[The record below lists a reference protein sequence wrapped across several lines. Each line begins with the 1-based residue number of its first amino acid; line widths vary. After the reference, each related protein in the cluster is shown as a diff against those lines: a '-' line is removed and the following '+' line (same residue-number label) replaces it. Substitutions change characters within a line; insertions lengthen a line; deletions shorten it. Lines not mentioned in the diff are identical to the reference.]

1 MPDPILPKNRLGP
14 LVSYGDAWLAAIIDS
29 SDDAI
34 VSKTLDGIITSWN
47 RAAEQM
53 FGYSAEEAIGRHISL
68 IIPTARLS
76 EEDHVLGTIR
86 QGGRVDHFETV
97 RQTKD
102 GRQIHISL
110 TVSPVRDAEDRI
122 VGVSKVARDISE
134 RKRLEEDAR
143 VMERERRAAFA
154 REQKARAEAETVN
167 RSKDEFLATL
177 SHELRTPLNA
187 VFGWARMLADGQLD
201 AGTARKA
208 IDAILR
214 NATAQ
219 IQLVEDLVD
228 VSRIVTGKMHLEL
241 RPVDLR
247 AVVEAALDAVRPA
260 ATIKDITL
268 HMTIDPRLRSIMG
281 APERLQQVVWN
292 LLNNAVK
299 FTPSG
304 GRVQIEVRQADA
316 EVQLTVSDTGEGIAA
331 DVLPYVFDRFRQA
344 DSGSTRRYGGLGI
357 GLALVRHLAELHGGT
372 VRAESPGIGQGAT
385 FTVQLPVP
393 SAKLLQPLA
402 QLGPAHKSTPENL
415 RDLNLL
421 IVDDDVDGLEM
432 CRIVLMNSGASVIAC
447 TSSAQALEALS
458 GDWWPHMLIA
468 DLDMPEENG
477 FTLLRRARTL
487 AGARGRSLPAVALTA
502 YGSAEDRRRILAA
515 GFNLHLAKPVDPE
528 DLRLTVARL
537 AGRTGSSR

>member
-1 MPDPILPKNRLGP
+1 VPDPILPKNRLGP

-47 RAAEQM
+47 RGAERM
-53 FGYSAEEAIGRHISL
+53 FGYSAEEAVGQHITL
-68 IIPTARLS
+68 IIPSDRHT
-76 EEDHVLGTIR
+76 EEDQVLAAIR
-86 QGGRVDHFETV
+86 QGQRVDHFETV

-110 TVSPVRDAEDRI
+110 MVSPVRDAENRI

-134 RKRLEEDAR
+134 RKRMEEDAR
-143 VMERERRAAFA
+143 AMDRERRAAFA
-154 REQKARAEAETVN
+154 REQKARAEAEMVN

-201 AGTARKA
+201 TETARKA
-208 IDAILR
+208 TDAILR

-219 IQLVEDLVD
+219 IQLLEDLVD
-228 VSRIVTGKMHLEL
+228 VSRIVTGKMQLEL
-241 RPVDLR
+241 RPVDLK

-260 ATIKDITL
+260 ATVKDITL
-268 HMTIDPRLRSIMG
+268 DVTIDPRLRPIIG

-292 LLNNAVK
+292 LLSNAVK
-299 FTPSG
+299 FTPRR
-304 GRVQIEVRQADA
+304 GRVQVDVQQADA
-316 EVQLTVSDTGEGIAA
+316 EVQLTVRDTGEGIAA
-331 DVLPYVFDRFRQA
+331 DVLPYVFDRFRQG

-357 GLALVRHLAELHGGT
+357 GLSLVRHLVELHGGT

-393 SAKLLQPLA
+393 SLKLAQPLA
-402 QLGPAHKSTPENL
+402 QLGPPHKSAPQNL
-415 RDLNLL
+415 SDLDLL
-421 IVDDDVDGLEM
+421 IVDDDLDGLEM
-432 CRIVLMNSGASVIAC
+432 CRVILIGSGARVIAC
-447 TSSAQALEALS
+447 TSSAEAIEALS

-487 AGARGRSLPAVALTA
+487 ASARGRSLPAVALTA
-502 YGSAEDRRRILAA
+502 YGSADDRRRILAA

-528 DLRLTVARL
+528 DLRLTVASL
-537 AGRTGSSR
+537 AGRTG

>member
-1 MPDPILPKNRLGP
+1 VSDPIPPKDRLGP

-47 RAAEQM
+47 RGAERM
-53 FGYSAEEAIGRHISL
+53 FGYSAEEAVGQHITL
-68 IIPTARLS
+68 IIPNARHS
-76 EEDHVLGTIR
+76 EEDQVLAAIR
-86 QGGRVDHFETV
+86 QGQRVDHFETV

-110 TVSPVRDAEDRI
+110 MVSPVRDADNRI
-122 VGVSKVARDISE
+122 VGVSKIARDISE

-143 VMERERRAAFA
+143 AMDRERRAAFA
-154 REQKARAEAETVN
+154 REQKARAEAETLN

-201 AGTARKA
+201 AETTRKA
-208 IDAILR
+208 TDAILR

-228 VSRIVTGKMHLEL
+228 VSRIVTGKMQLEL
-241 RPVDLR
+241 RPVDLK

-260 ATIKDITL
+260 ATAKDITL
-268 HMTIDPRLRSIMG
+268 DVTIDPRLRPIVG
-281 APERLQQVVWN
+281 APDRLQQVVWN
-292 LLNNAVK
+292 LLSNAVK
-299 FTPSG
+299 FTPRR
-304 GRVQIEVRQADA
+304 GRVLVEVRQADA

-331 DVLPYVFDRFRQA
+331 DVLPYVFDRFRQG

-357 GLALVRHLAELHGGT
+357 GLALVRHLVELHGGT
-372 VRAESPGIGQGAT
+372 VRAESPGIGRGAT

-393 SAKLLQPLA
+393 SMKLGQPRA
-402 QLGPAHKSTPENL
+402 QLGAPHTSTSENL
-415 RDLNLL
+415 RDLDLL
-421 IVDDDVDGLEM
+421 IVDDDLDGLEM
-432 CRIVLMNSGASVIAC
+432 CRIVLISSGARVITC
-447 TSSAQALEALS
+447 TSSAEALEALA
-458 GDWWPHMLIA
+458 GDWWPHILIA

-477 FTLLRRARTL
+477 FTLLRRARAL

-502 YGSAEDRRRILAA
+502 YGSADDRRRILAA
-515 GFNLHLAKPVDPE
+515 GFNLHLVKPVDPE
-528 DLRLTVARL
+528 DLRLTVASL
-537 AGRTGSSR
+537 AGRAG

>member
-1 MPDPILPKNRLGP
+1 MPDPIPPKNRLGP

-47 RAAEQM
+47 RGAERM
-53 FGYSAEEAIGRHISL
+53 FGYSAEEAVGQHITL
-68 IIPTARLS
+68 IIPSDRHT
-76 EEDHVLGTIR
+76 EEVQVLAAIR
-86 QGGRVDHFETV
+86 QGQRVDHFETV

-134 RKRLEEDAR
+134 RKRLEDDAR
-143 VMERERRAAFA
+143 AMDSERRAAFA
-154 REQKARAEAETVN
+154 REQKARAEAEMVN

-187 VFGWARMLADGQLD
+187 VFGWARMLADGRLD
-201 AGTARKA
+201 AEMTRKA
-208 IDAILR
+208 TDAILR
-214 NATAQ
+214 NASAQ

-228 VSRIVTGKMHLEL
+228 VSRIVTGKLQLEL
-241 RPVDLR
+241 RPVDLK

-260 ATIKDITL
+260 ATVKDIPL
-268 HMTIDPRLRSIMG
+268 DVTIDPRLRAIIG
-281 APERLQQVVWN
+281 APDRLQQVVWN
-292 LLNNAVK
+292 LLSNAVK
-299 FTPSG
+299 FTPRR
-304 GRVQIEVRQADA
+304 GRVQVEVRQADA
-316 EVQLTVSDTGEGIAA
+316 EVQLTVSDTGEGIAS
-331 DVLPYVFDRFRQA
+331 DVLPYVFDRFRQG

-357 GLALVRHLAELHGGT
+357 GLSLVRHLVELHGGT

-393 SAKLLQPLA
+393 SLKLAQPLA
-402 QLGPAHKSTPENL
+402 QLGAPHKSAQNL
-415 RDLNLL
+415 SDLDLL
-421 IVDDDVDGLEM
+421 IVDDDLDGLEM
-432 CRIVLMNSGASVIAC
+432 CRVILIGSGARVIAC
-447 TSSAQALEALS
+447 TSSAEALEALS
-458 GDWWPHMLIA
+458 GDWWPDMLIA

-477 FTLLRRARTL
+477 FTLLRRARAL
-487 AGARGRSLPAVALTA
+487 AGERGRSLPAVALTA
-502 YGSAEDRRRILAA
+502 YGSADDRRRILAA

-528 DLRLTVARL
+528 DLRLTVASL
-537 AGRTGSSR
+537 AGRTG

>member
-14 LVSYGDAWLAAIIDS
+14 LVSYGGAWLAAIIDS

-47 RAAEQM
+47 RGAERM
-53 FGYSAEEAIGRHISL
+53 FGYSAEEAVGQHISL
-68 IIPTARLS
+68 IIPNARRT
-76 EEDHVLGTIR
+76 EEDQVLAAIR
-86 QGGRVDHFETV
+86 QGQRVDHFETV

-102 GRQIHISL
+102 GRLIHISL
-110 TVSPVRDAEDRI
+110 MVSPVRDAENRI
-122 VGVSKVARDISE
+122 VGVSKVARDITE

-143 VMERERRAAFA
+143 ATDSERRAAFA
-154 REQKARAEAETVN
+154 REQKARAEAEAVN

-201 AGTARKA
+201 AETTRKA
-208 IDAILR
+208 TDAILR

-228 VSRIVTGKMHLEL
+228 VSRIVTGKMQLEL
-241 RPVDLR
+241 RPVDLKV
-247 AVVEAALDAVRPA
+247 VVEAALDAVRPA

-268 HMTIDPRLRSIMG
+268 DVAIDPRLDPIVGS
-281 APERLQQVVWN
+281 PERLQQVVWN
-292 LLNNAVK
+292 LLSNAVK
-299 FTPSG
+299 FTPKR
-304 GRVQIEVRQADA
+304 GRVHVEVRLADA
-316 EVQLTVSDTGEGIAA
+316 EVQLTVSDTGQGIVA
-331 DVLPYVFDRFRQA
+331 DVLPYVFDRFRQG

-357 GLALVRHLAELHGGT
+357 GLALVRHLVELHGGT
-372 VRAESPGIGQGAT
+372 VRAESPGVGQGAT

-393 SAKLLQPLA
+393 SVKLVQPLA
-402 QLGPAHKSTPENL
+402 QLGAAHQSTPVDL
-415 RDLNLL
+415 RELDLL

-432 CRIVLMNSGASVIAC
+432 CRIILIGSGARVKAC
-447 TSSAQALEALS
+447 TSSAQALEALA
-458 GDWWPHMLIA
+458 GDWWPHILIA

-477 FTLLRRARTL
+477 FTLLRRARAL
-487 AGARGRSLPAVALTA
+487 AGARGRNLPAVALTA
-502 YGSAEDRRRILAA
+502 YGSADDRRRILAA

-528 DLRLTVARL
+528 ELRLTVASL
-537 AGRTGSSR
+537 AGRTG